1 MENQATQGEGEVFH
15 LPPINSTTTVS
26 QKNLSKRL
34 QKLMRDAACPTAQS
48 PPRPAP
54 TKYQPKRWKDL
65 STTQYNKLTSIEKSR
80 YDAYESPPKH
90 IQELQ
95 EAALKRVRAVK
106 QEEKEKVSKNPA
118 ISEVIEQEYNSELI
132 GQLRAAE
139 AKERVNNIRY
149 QFRVDKAQEINHLIS
164 QQPSAMEAVRLK
176 CFLQPQ
182 NPGLTA
188 NATVYLNQRQRERC
202 EAILEDEKGL
212 TVTRS

>member
-34 QKLMRDAACPTAQS
+34 Q
-48 PPRPAP
+48 
-54 TKYQPKRWKDL
+54 
-65 STTQYNKLTSIEKSR
+65 
-80 YDAYESPPKH
+80 YESPPKH